1 MAIKERLGFPSPPSA
16 LRFVESLTYL
26 AAGVFHAAQR
36 SISRG
41 AYLSA
46 AIFHRTQG
54 GIFREAYFK
63 SLVPRTIPIYLTLI
77 GICCTSPSQ
86 SQVADSPGADF
97 PHRSVPN
104 RGGNS
109 RSDTFNHKENQVK
122 ASKQSVYT
130 SDVSAIDGGP
140 ILRSPVSA
148 CPPWRGLPSS
158 KNETASLRAFAR
170 SDDPLH
176 WESVQSKVEASDIR
190 HRTSEIKLNF
200 GLVDNDQDMGAGEGI
215 ADSQPAPFPV
225 LSNQIYSG
233 REAYSRSAE
242 AQSLA
247 SCVLSLESKKS
258 APFPVLASIDQ
269 TVSSL
274 LGASRSDASQ
284 YRALVRRGGSVSGH
298 PTTLPSSIIET
309 ASLRSSTRSDD
320 PQHPTTPP
328 SPDAVIWGRVT
339 EYGSRDQLRLLVYP
353 EYFFDSPKAPGAN
366 LLFLPLKLGNLMEGA
381 YPKSR
386 SFQYNL
392 STSHEPQ
399 WISLSLGESVPFIN
413 RYRIDPGDTV
423 QVFLN
428 LESNSLVFAG
438 PAAVKF
444 KLQQDLSRLEEE
456 FQVRI
461 PPVLW
466 TENPDQV
473 LIDSTYAAQY
483 QEAQSTAGPLLSFKA
498 RNQEALN
505 ELGNR
510 DLYESDGLLYQSWA
524 LIDSYKEELPQQF
537 LDFFKR
543 EVELREWRK
552 YLLAIN
558 SHLLYAKREKEN
570 SAFFSAVVSL
580 AEIQIGNLQSVLAQE
595 VSPFSAEMMDLL
607 DVQSRI
613 KAGIANISR
622 YLHDPVS
629 DPYWNRKMLVRLF
642 YKSYDLIP
650 EAPQYLNQQLSQL
663 EESSHK
669 DWLQVLLD
677 LKGTGKK
684 VSGFE
689 FFDRSGALISFEDVA
704 EGELIL
710 LEFWITGCKACLAF
724 NENTLTK
731 VKEEFGKNSPIQ
743 VITVSADFTEELW
756 KSSLESGK
764 YTQEEFVNL
773 YTGSLNRKHPF
784 LLQYGISSF
793 PNRILLDG
801 EGRII
806 QASQVPFLAEELIPL
821 LKTYLTNPQ
830 SKSQSIL

>member
-1 MAIKERLGFPSPPSA
+1 MKNFLLTCFLGPIAIGTCLFQKARIKLKAIKRLGFPSPPTA
-16 LRFVESLTYL
+16 LRYKSALTYL
-26 AAGVFHAAQR
+26 AAGVFHVAQR
-36 SISRG
+36 RVFRG
-41 AYLSA
+41 ALS
-46 AIFHRTQG
+46 HRMQVG
-54 GIFREAYFK
+54 LFREAHFK
-63 SLVPRTIPIYLTLI
+63 FPVPRTIPIYLILI

-104 RGGNS
+104 RGGET
-109 RSDTFNHKENQVK
+109 RSDTFIPQENQVE
-122 ASKQSVYT
+122 ASEQTVYT

-140 ILRSPVSA
+140 TLRSSVLSA
-148 CPPWRGLPSS
+148 LPAG
-158 KNETASLRAFAR
+158 KSL
-170 SDDPLH
+170 SL
-176 WESVQSKVEASDIR
+176 EATSDIR
-190 HRTSEIKLNF
+190 HRTSDIKLNF
-200 GLVDNDQDMGAGEGI
+200 GLVESDQDMGAGEGT
-215 ADSQPAPFPV
+215 SSLQPAPV
-225 LSNQIYSG
+225 TVSTLIN
-233 REAYSRSAE
+233 
-242 AQSLA
+242 
-247 SCVLSLESKKS
+247 
-258 APFPVLASIDQ
+258 Q

-274 LGASRSDASQ
+274 LAASRSDDPQ
-284 YRALVRRGGSVSGH
+284 HRAPVRRGGSVTGH
-298 PTTLPSSIIET
+298 PTSHPSS
-309 ASLRSSTRSDD
+309 S
-320 PQHPTTPP
+320 

-339 EYGSRDQLRLLVYP
+339 EYGSRDQLRLQVFP

-392 STSHEPQ
+392 STSQEPQ

-438 PAAVKF
+438 PAATKF

-473 LIDSTYAAQY
+473 LADSTYAAQY

-498 RNQEALN
+498 RNLQVLN
-505 ELGNR
+505 ELGSR
-510 DLYESDGLLYQSWA
+510 DLYESEGLLLQSWA
-524 LIDSYKEELPQQF
+524 LIDTYQGKLPQEF

-558 SHLLYAKREKEN
+558 SHLLYARREKES
-570 SAFFSAVVSL
+570 SAFLEAVVSL
-580 AEIQIGNLQSVLAQE
+580 AENQNAHLQSLLSQG
-595 VSPFSAEMMDLL
+595 VSPHSAEMMDLL

-613 KAGIANISR
+613 KSGIENTSR
-622 YLHDPVS
+622 YLHNPVS

-642 YKSYDLIP
+642 YKSYDFIP
-650 EAPQYLNQQLSQL
+650 EAPQYLHQQLAQM
-663 EESSHK
+663 EESIHK

-689 FFDRSGALISFEDVA
+689 FFDPSGTLKRFEEVE
-704 EGELIL
+704 EGELIM
-710 LEFWITGCKACLAF
+710 I
-724 NENTLTK
+724 
-731 VKEEFGKNSPIQ
+731 
-743 VITVSADFTEELW
+743 
-756 KSSLESGK
+756 
-764 YTQEEFVNL
+764 
-773 YTGSLNRKHPF
+773 
-784 LLQYGISSF
+784 
-793 PNRILLDG
+793 
-801 EGRII
+801 
-806 QASQVPFLAEELIPL
+806 
-821 LKTYLTNPQ
+821 
-830 SKSQSIL
+830 

>member
-1 MAIKERLGFPSPPSA
+1 MQKILLTCFLALPCLFQKAIIKLKAIKERLRLPCPPIA
-16 LRFVESLTYL
+16 LRCIESLTYL
-26 AAGVFHAAQR
+26 AAGVFHVAQR
-36 SISRG
+36 SVSRG
-41 AYLSA
+41 AYLSV
-46 AIFHRTQG
+46 AIFHRPQG
-54 GIFREAYFK
+54 GIFRAAYLQYRIAWS
-63 SLVPRTIPIYLTLI
+63 SLLCLILTLL
-77 GICCTSPSQ
+77 CCTSPNLSKSAQ
-86 SQVADSPGADF
+86 SPPKPSL
-97 PHRSVPN
+97 HRSAVHVSPHSGDTH
-104 RGGNS
+104 RGEETL
-109 RSDTFNHKENQVK
+109 SDTFTQVDDG
-122 ASKQSVYT
+122 AEVSGPANYT
-130 SDVSAIDGGP
+130 TSLTTLDGGP
-140 ILRSPVSA
+140 TLRSLVLS
-148 CPPWRGLPSS
+148 
-158 KNETASLRAFAR
+158 E
-170 SDDPLH
+170 
-176 WESVQSKVEASDIR
+176 VEASDIR
-190 HRTSEIKLNF
+190 HRTS
-200 GLVDNDQDMGAGEGI
+200 LV
-215 ADSQPAPFPV
+215 SPVSRPPA
-225 LSNQIYSG
+225 STN
-233 REAYSRSAE
+233 
-242 AQSLA
+242 
-247 SCVLSLESKKS
+247 
-258 APFPVLASIDQ
+258 
-269 TVSSL
+269 
-274 LGASRSDASQ
+274 
-284 YRALVRRGGSVSGH
+284 
-298 PTTLPSSIIET
+298 ET
-309 ASLRSSTRSDD
+309 ASLRASARSDA
-320 PQHPTTPP
+320 PQHRTLVLSRVEASVIGHPTSHPSSS

-339 EYGSRDQLRLLVYP
+339 EYGSRDELRLLVYP
-353 EYFFDSPKAPGAN
+353 EYFFESPKAPGSN

-392 STSHEPQ
+392 STSQEPQ

-413 RYRIDPGDTV
+413 RYRIDPGDTI

-438 PAAVKF
+438 PAAAKF

-473 LIDSTYAAQY
+473 LKDSTYAAQY
-483 QEAQSTAGPLLSFKA
+483 QDAKSSAGPLLSFKA

-510 DLYESDGLLYQSWA
+510 DLYGSEGLLYRSWA
-524 LIDSYKEELPQQF
+524 LINSYKEVLPQEF

-595 VSPFSAEMMDLL
+595 VSPYSAEMMDLL
-607 DVQSRI
+607 EVQSRI
-613 KAGIANISR
+613 KAGITNTSR
-622 YLHDPVS
+622 YLHVPVP

-650 EAPQYLNQQLSQL
+650 EAPQYLNQQLAQL
-663 EESSHK
+663 NESSHK

-689 FFDRSGALISFEDVA
+689 FFDRSGALRSFEDVA

-731 VKEEFGKNSPIQ
+731 VKEEFGKHSQIQ

-801 EGRII
+801 KGRII
-806 QASQVPFLAEELIPL
+806 QASQVPFLADELIPL
-821 LKTYLTNPQ
+821 LKTYLNDLQP
-830 SKSQSIL
+830 KSHSIL